1 MPQYHSQLP
10 FVSDAET
17 RSRPTLFVYLLEWAW
32 VPVLVEVVERRAL
45 LTVELALAAVEA
57 VVLTAGVQI

>member
-1 MPQYHSQLP
+1 MPQYHPQLP

-17 RSRPTLFVYLLEWAW
+17 RSRPALFVYLLEWTR
-32 VPVLVEVVERRAL
+32 VPVLVEVVEQRVL